1 MLPHTHMP
9 QRPPVKAFL
18 LLVLIAIAA
27 RVAFIELM
35 PHVYSKDLHA
45 WLRVIDL
52 LQVGGNPYR
61 ETSVLN
67 WPPFWMNVL
76 FGIGKLSGWWSVSAT
91 VLIQGLLTMAE
102 VVVMAVVWWVSLR
115 LLQKDL
121 FRPLLLGWALNPV
134 CIFLSCQHA
143 NFDVFAG
150 LWVLLAAGALLAFY
164 KAGVETYWLAAC
176 FCIGMGIFTKTIPF
190 ILLPV
195 LLVGI
200 RGISGVGKLLGGL
213 LVVVPVGIGIATIY
227 TLAPDG
233 VREHVLGYRS
243 MAGWYGITGLFNVL
257 HIYSAI
263 DVYSRLSLYLMLAL
277 MVFAGLRLVRCT
289 VLSPVQL
296 LVAML
301 TMLLFIP
308 CLGPGYS
315 PPYVLWYLPLLLLYY
330 GLATPVTQ
338 RLMVAGW
345 GILALTYTAEYALFL
360 SHGAFLATWVPGAAM
375 YDLCT
380 QIGLSHWQTIVRL
393 PMFAVYMLFFV
404 RLVTDGQNGVFAR
417 GEAG

>member
-1 MLPHTHMP
+1 L
-9 QRPPVKAFL
+9 L
-18 LLVLIAIAA
+18 LLVAVAIAA
-27 RVAFIELM
+27 RMAFIGFM

-52 LQVGGNPYR
+52 LQAGGNPYR

-76 FGIGKLSGWWSVSAT
+76 FGIGKLSGWWGVSAT

-121 FRPLLLGWALNPV
+121 FRPLLVGWALNPV

-200 RGISGVGKLLGGL
+200 RGVSGIGKLLGGL
-213 LVVVPVGIGIATIY
+213 LVVVPVGIGVATIY

-308 CLGPGYS
+308 CMGPGYS

-330 GLATPVTQ
+330 GIAAPATQ
-338 RLMVAGW
+338 RLMLVGW
-345 GILALTYTAEYALFL
+345 GILALTYMAEYALFL
-360 SHGAFLATWVPGAAM
+360 SHGAFAAVWIPGTPM
-375 YDLCT
+375 LDFCT

-393 PMFAVYMLFFV
+393 PMFVVYMVFFV
-404 RLVTDGQNGVFAR
+404 TLLFAR
-417 GEAG
+417 DNKIFLHKEAL